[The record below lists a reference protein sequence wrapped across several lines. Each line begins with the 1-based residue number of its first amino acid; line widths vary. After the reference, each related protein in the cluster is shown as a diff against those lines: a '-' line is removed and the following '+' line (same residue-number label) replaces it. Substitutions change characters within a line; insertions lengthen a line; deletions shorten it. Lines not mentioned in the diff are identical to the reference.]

1 MEETLEQSKTEKLFE
16 RIADFR
22 GIGKEAKLVR
32 EVVPIETWLNEEFY
46 SGPSSSQL
54 YPYWK
59 NAIIKV
65 FNSPKRINEV
75 IITGSIGTGK
85 STAAIYMIAYRLYE
99 LSCYYPPQALYNLMN
114 NSKILFAYFNITKDL
129 AVQVG
134 FSQLRD
140 LIDTTPYLQN
150 MFQR

>member
-85 STAAIYMIAYRLYE
+85 STAAKVIPSR
-99 LSCYYPPQALYNLMN
+99 C
-114 NSKILFAYFNITKDL
+114 
-129 AVQVG
+129 G
-134 FSQLRD
+134 FPFISINFSANVDFPDAGQ
-140 LIDTTPYLQN
+140 P
-150 MFQR
+150 